1 MKVLF
6 LSPSISYGGAHKMMI
21 WYANSLATENDVVIC
36 TYFYFETNYIISD
49 GIEVIN
55 LGLARYSNK
64 YLSKTIGFF
73 VTEYNIIKTVKAV
86 SPDVIITYGDVFS
99 IFLTSIIKS
108 KRSNLIICERN
119 YPNAKLNFLTKS
131 FKKWAFRQSD
141 GVVFQTKY
149 AAEYYKL
156 HPKTKICNLPN
167 PVIDLINNP
176 VPWKQRRKEIAF
188 VGRFE
193 VEQKRQD
200 LMLVAFD
207 EVYNKFPDYHLV
219 FYGDGADF
227 GYIKKLAKEK
237 KYGKNIKFAGKVDN
251 IIETIRGASVFVL
264 ASEYEGIP
272 NTLLEAMAAGLP
284 VVATDCKP
292 GGARMLL
299 GESQFGLLV
308 ERGNS
313 AAISKAIIFY
323 LSNPNYAQHI
333 GAMAQESCQRFDP
346 AVTSDKWNHFISQF
360 K

>member
-1 MKVLF
+1 
-6 LSPSISYGGAHKMMI
+6 
-21 WYANSLATENDVVIC
+21 
-36 TYFYFETNYIISD
+36 
-49 GIEVIN
+49 
-55 LGLARYSNK
+55 
-64 YLSKTIGFF
+64 
-73 VTEYNIIKTVKAV
+73 
-86 SPDVIITYGDVFS
+86 
-99 IFLTSIIKS
+99 
-108 KRSNLIICERN
+108 LIICERN